1 MQIYIKKM
9 LIINKKTL
17 SVNVQ
22 KYGIFQKAQK
32 NNSRKTTQK
41 QNKHYQKDGKAC
53 APREF

>member
-32 NNSRKTTQK
+32 NNSQKTKQK
-41 QNKHYQKDGKAC
+41 QNKNYQKHGKAC